1 MVYGCFGR
9 HSRLCLSES
18 ANWPSGVQKLGRL
31 GAMGVSGRAGPRAPS
46 VGRGPQDNRGT
57 GGSMNHQTSAKG
69 SRGRSGWRRPRL
81 TGRND
86 GAAAP
91 GPAFIQSGRA
101 PRRPFQ
107 PIRGARSGLI
117 GGRRTAQAADQ
128 PSRSDQLPERQRD
141 VVTVVPG
148 CGDVRYRRRRCGG
161 HEGVVAAFHPAAR
174 MRAVA
179 SLRSFRDLNRAGLS
193 HRRGSNRPVGR
204 LVATRAEVT
213 KEDYRLAHYRDNEGH
228 DNRNEKIVSHVVEL
242 CCLTPIRWGALQDST
257 ITGVHK
263 FGRAAQSGDGRSIGG
278 RGNMKK

>member
-1 MVYGCFGR
+1 
-9 HSRLCLSES
+9 
-18 ANWPSGVQKLGRL
+18 
-31 GAMGVSGRAGPRAPS
+31 
-46 VGRGPQDNRGT
+46 
-57 GGSMNHQTSAKG
+57 MNHQTSAEG
-69 SRGRSGWRRPRL
+69 SRGRSGWQRPRL

-86 GAAAP
+86 GAAGP

-193 HRRGSNRPVGR
+193 HRRGSNRPAGR